1 MKWASLG
8 LSILMLATAAGAV
21 GADGKAARLD
31 AGEAGAVVLVSNAH
45 VAVTRADF
53 DAEMTR
59 IPDADRPEFLSSRE
73 RIGKVLEDLLLTKT
87 LAREGREIGLDRT
100 PLIRKKMELAQE
112 RVLASERFEHLI
124 QEVKLPDFEKRAKE
138 IYRLNPEK
146 YTTKTQMRASHILVA
161 FKARSK
167 EAALKQAQ
175 EVHALAMSGSDFGE
189 LAARYSD
196 DPGSKSKQ
204 GDLGFFTAEAM
215 VKQFSV
221 AAFAL
226 KPGEISAPVETQ
238 FGYHVIKALE
248 VKPGARQSF
257 DEVKAAIMEELKAQ
271 YLADYKVA
279 HRTQI
284 RADKDI
290 KINEEQIEKIK
301 TASPAA
307 SVGNKP

>member
-1 MKWASLG
+1 MKWGSVG
-8 LSILMLATAAGAV
+8 LFILMLATAAVAV
-21 GADGKAARLD
+21 GADGKATKGN
-31 AGEAGAVVLVSNAH
+31 AGEAGAAVVSNAH
-45 VAVTRADF
+45 VTVTRADF

-59 IPDADRPEFLSSRE
+59 IPDSDRAEFLSSRE
-73 RIGKVLEDLLLTKT
+73 RIGKVLEELLLMKT
-87 LAREGREIGLDRT
+87 LAREGREIGLDRS

-112 RVLASERFEHLI
+112 RVLATERFEHLA
-124 QEVKLPDFEKRAKE
+124 QEAKLPDFELRAKE

-146 YTTKTQMRASHILVA
+146 YTTKTLMRASHILVA
-161 FKARSK
+161 FKGRSK
-167 EAALKQAQ
+167 EEALKRAQ
-175 EVHALAMSGSDFGE
+175 EVHALTTGGSDFGE

-196 DPGSKSKQ
+196 DPGSKNKQ
-204 GDLGFFTAEAM
+204 GDLGLFAAETM
-215 VKQFSV
+215 VKPFSD

-226 KPGEISAPVETQ
+226 KPGEISAPVETG

-284 RADKDI
+284 RADKEI
-290 KINEEQIEKIK
+290 KIDEEQVEKIR
-301 TASPAA
+301 TSIPPVPA
-307 SVGNKP
+307 GNKP